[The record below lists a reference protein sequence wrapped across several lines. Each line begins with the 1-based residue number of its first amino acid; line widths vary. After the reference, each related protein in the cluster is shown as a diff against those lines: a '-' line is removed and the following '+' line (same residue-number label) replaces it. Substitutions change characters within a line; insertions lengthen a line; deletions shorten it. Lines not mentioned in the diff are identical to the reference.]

1 MKRLVAAA
9 VAGTLSSSLLASPA
23 VAKPGMF
30 ELVKTFRLAGDETVT
45 SVIAPSRTSAFVFGA
60 RDHLDALKPVAFRWN
75 GKRWRNSPLPAGV
88 RGLPGQAAASSA
100 RNVWVTVPGNDRLL
114 TRYTKTRPDET
125 CTLPENARRVLPR
138 RASARGSKVL
148 RWNGRRW
155 TVARTFKNAYVNEVV
170 AFGPRNVR
178 VYGLDRKGPASWHF
192 NGRTW
197 RRAALPFLVT
207 KAEAVSAREIWA
219 LARDRSSPG
228 TFLVRFDGTRWTR
241 VRPDAPSLAP
251 ARPALLLDLNV
262 LGRDR
267 LWLSARTTEGDP
279 CSPEGETAE
288 TQLHWNGR
296 IWTAE
301 SPRTVQGFLLS
312 GHASDGAGGLY
323 AHAWGSDSGDEWDFD
338 RALFHRSAKGVWSRR
353 ILSEKNNVQHL
364 ARIPG
369 TRSLWAAGTR
379 ETADGLNVAVW
390 SLRTP

>member
-1 MKRLVAAA
+1 MKRLAAA
-9 VAGTLSSSLLASPA
+9 IAGVLSSTLLPGAASARPRA
-23 VAKPGMF
+23 L
-30 ELVKTFRLAGDETVT
+30 ELAKTFRLAGDETVT
-45 SVIAPSRTSAFVFGA
+45 DLVVPARRSAFVFAMRERRGGIEP
-60 RDHLDALKPVAFRWN
+60 LVFRWN
-75 GKRWRNSPLPAGV
+75 GRKWSRSPLPAGV
-88 RGLPGQAAASSA
+88 KGVPGQANASSA
-100 RNVWVTVPGNDRLL
+100 KNVWMTVTGNPGLFEKYMDR
-114 TRYTKTRPDET
+114 TTAVCPDG
-125 CTLPENARRVLPR
+125 R
-138 RASARGSKVL
+138 RASPAGATARAGANPSKVL

>member
-1 MKRLVAAA
+1 VKRLVAAA
-9 VAGTLSSSLLASPA
+9 VAGILSSALLPGAASARPRA
-23 VAKPGMF
+23 L
-30 ELVKTFRLAGDETVT
+30 ELAKTFRLAGDETVT
-45 SVIAPSRTSAFVFGA
+45 DLVVPTRRSAFVFAMRERSSGIQP
-60 RDHLDALKPVAFRWN
+60 LVFRWN
-75 GKRWRNSPLPAGV
+75 GRTWSRSPLPSGV
-88 RGLPGQAAASSA
+88 KGVPGQANASSA
-100 RNVWVTVPGNDRLL
+100 KNVWMTVTGNGGLFEKYMDR
-114 TRYTKTRPDET
+114 TTAVCPAERKAPSAT
-125 CTLPENARRVLPR
+125 ARAGATP
-138 RASARGSKVL
+138 SKVL

-296 IWTAE
+296 VWTAE

-353 ILSEKNNVQHL
+353 ILSERNNVQHL

-379 ETADGLNVAVW
+379 ETADSLNVAVW
-390 SLRTP
+390 SIRTP